1 MRSIL
6 SLAAWNWRMARR
18 PYAIL
23 CAVFAVQQLAVLL
36 YQAQTPD
43 LLGAGLAA
51 SYSEGLQ
58 IYAFGITFLL
68 AGLLAGPAV
77 NDQKRARCSYTWL
90 TLPLPP
96 AARLAAQVLTAA
108 VLQLGLVA
116 LQLVLYALYFFPVQ
130 VMQNAAVTQRIGQ
143 EAASMRFYE
152 EVILN
157 RGLYWLIPRR
167 PLQAVLLA
175 LTLAAAAL
183 LLTAVRLHRGWRRGA
198 ALLIGVVCG
207 FACMT
212 LLQYEQFYTRYD
224 AAYRA
229 AVVPTNW
236 PGALALLAVLLP
248 FSVWWALRAIRRA
261 EPA

>member
-1 MRSIL
+1 MRPIL

-43 LLGAGLAA
+43 LLGAGLARC
-51 SYSEGLQ
+51 YENGLQ
-58 IYAFGITFLL
+58 FELFLLTFLL

-96 AARLAAQVLTAA
+96 AARLAAQALTAA

-130 VMQNAAVTQRIGQ
+130 VMQNAAATQRIGQ

-183 LLTAVRLHRGWRRGA
+183 LLTAVRLHKGWRRGA
-198 ALLIGVVCG
+198 ALLIGVVC
-207 FACMT
+207 AIECAR
-212 LLQYEQFYTRYD
+212 LLWSEVDYVRWGYLPPRTAGD
-224 AAYRA
+224 AII
-229 AVVPTNW
+229 
-236 PGALALLAVLLP
+236 LAGLLA

>member
-1 MRSIL
+1 MRPIL

-36 YQAQTPD
+36 YQVCRPD

-96 AARLAAQVLTAA
+96 AARLAAQALTAA
-108 VLQLGLVA
+108 VLLLGVVA
-116 LQLVLYALYFFPVQ
+116 LQLVLYVLYFFPVQ

-143 EAASMRFYE
+143 EAAS
-152 EVILN
+152 I
-157 RGLYWLIPRR
+157 YWLIPRR

-183 LLTAVRLHRGWRRGA
+183 LLTAVRLHKGWRRGA
-198 ALLIGVVCG
+198 ALLIGVVC
-207 FACMT
+207 AIECAR
-212 LLQYEQFYTRYD
+212 LLWSEMDYVRWGYLPPRTAGD
-224 AAYRA
+224 
-229 AVVPTNW
+229 AVV
-236 PGALALLAVLLP
+236 LAVLLA
-248 FSVWWALRAIRRA
+248 FSIWWALRAIRRA

>member
-43 LLGAGLAA
+43 LLGAGLARC
-51 SYSEGLQ
+51 YENGLQ
-58 IYAFGITFLL
+58 FELFLLTFLL

-116 LQLVLYALYFFPVQ
+116 LQLALYVLYFFPVQ

-143 EAASMRFYE
+143 EPPAMLLYE
-152 EVILN
+152 QLILN

-198 ALLIGVVCG
+198 ALLIGVVC
-207 FACMT
+207 AIECAR
-212 LLQYEQFYTRYD
+212 LLWSEMDYVRWDYLPPRTAGD
-224 AAYRA
+224 
-229 AVVPTNW
+229 AVV
-236 PGALALLAVLLP
+236 LAGLLA
-248 FSVWWALRAIRRA
+248 FSIWWALRAIRRA

>member
-36 YQAQTPD
+36 YQAQTPY
-43 LLGAGLAA
+43 LLGAGLARC
-51 SYSEGLQ
+51 YENGLQ
-58 IYAFGITFLL
+58 FELFLLTFLL

-96 AARLAAQVLTAA
+96 AARLAAQALTAA

-198 ALLIGVVCG
+198 ALLIGVVC
-207 FACMT
+207 AIECAR
-212 LLQYEQFYTRYD
+212 LLWSEMDYVRWDYLPPRTAGD
-224 AAYRA
+224 A
-229 AVVPTNW
+229 VI
-236 PGALALLAVLLP
+236 LAVLLA

>member
-1 MRSIL
+1 MRPIL

-36 YQAQTPD
+36 YQAQTPY
-43 LLGAGLAA
+43 LLGAGLARC
-51 SYSEGLQ
+51 YENGLQ
-58 IYAFGITFLL
+58 FELFLLTFLL

-108 VLQLGLVA
+108 VLLLGVVA
-116 LQLVLYALYFFPVQ
+116 LQLVLYVLYFFPVQ
-130 VMQNAAVTQRIGQ
+130 VMQNAAATQRIGQ

-198 ALLIGVVCG
+198 ALLIGVVC
-207 FACMT
+207 AIECAR
-212 LLQYEQFYTRYD
+212 LLWSEMDYVRWDYLPPRTAGD
-224 AAYRA
+224 
-229 AVVPTNW
+229 AVV
-236 PGALALLAVLLP
+236 LAGLLA
-248 FSVWWALRAIRRA
+248 FSIWWALRAIRRA

>member
-1 MRSIL
+1 MRPIL

-36 YQAQTPD
+36 YQAQTPY

-143 EAASMRFYE
+143 EPPAMLLYE
-152 EVILN
+152 QLILN

-198 ALLIGVVCG
+198 ALLIGVVC
-207 FACMT
+207 AIECT
-212 LLQYEQFYTRYD
+212 RLLWSEMDYVRWDYLPPRTAGD
-224 AAYRA
+224 
-229 AVVPTNW
+229 AVV
-236 PGALALLAVLLP
+236 LAGLLA
-248 FSVWWALRAIRRA
+248 FSIWWALRAIRRA

>member
-1 MRSIL
+1 MRPIL

-36 YQAQTPD
+36 YQAQTPY
-43 LLGAGLAA
+43 LLGAGLARC
-51 SYSEGLQ
+51 YENGLQ
-58 IYAFGITFLL
+58 FELFLLTFLL

-130 VMQNAAVTQRIGQ
+130 VMQNAAATQRIGQ

-175 LTLAAAAL
+175 FTLAAAAL

-198 ALLIGVVCG
+198 ALLIGVVC
-207 FACMT
+207 AIECAR
-212 LLQYEQFYTRYD
+212 LLWSEMDYVRWDYLPPRTAGD
-224 AAYRA
+224 
-229 AVVPTNW
+229 AVV
-236 PGALALLAVLLP
+236 LAGLLA
-248 FSVWWALRAIRRA
+248 FSIWWALRAIRRA

>member
-36 YQAQTPD
+36 YQAQTPY
-43 LLGAGLAA
+43 LLGAGLARC
-51 SYSEGLQ
+51 YENGLQ
-58 IYAFGITFLL
+58 FELFLLTFLL

-130 VMQNAAVTQRIGQ
+130 IMQNAAATQRIGQ

-183 LLTAVRLHRGWRRGA
+183 LLTAVRLHKGWRRGA
-198 ALLIGVVCG
+198 ALLIGVVC
-207 FACMT
+207 AIECAR
-212 LLQYEQFYTRYD
+212 LLWSEVDYVRWGYLPPRTAGD
-224 AAYRA
+224 
-229 AVVPTNW
+229 AVV
-236 PGALALLAVLLP
+236 LAVLLA
-248 FSVWWALRAIRRA
+248 FSIWWALRAIRRA

>member
-1 MRSIL
+1 MRPIL

-36 YQAQTPD
+36 YQAQTPY
-43 LLGAGLAA
+43 LLGAGLARC
-51 SYSEGLQ
+51 YENGLQ
-58 IYAFGITFLL
+58 FELFLLTFLL

-183 LLTAVRLHRGWRRGA
+183 LLTAVRLHKGWRRGA
-198 ALLIGVVCG
+198 ALLIGVVC
-207 FACMT
+207 AIECAR
-212 LLQYEQFYTRYD
+212 LLWSEMDYVRWDYLPPRTAGD
-224 AAYRA
+224 
-229 AVVPTNW
+229 AVV
-236 PGALALLAVLLP
+236 LAGLLA
-248 FSVWWALRAIRRA
+248 FSIWWALRAIRRA

>member
-1 MRSIL
+1 MRPIL

-36 YQAQTPD
+36 YQAQTPY
-43 LLGAGLAA
+43 LLGAGLARC
-51 SYSEGLQ
+51 YENGLQ
-58 IYAFGITFLL
+58 FELFLLTFLL

-183 LLTAVRLHRGWRRGA
+183 LLTAVRLHKGWRRGA
-198 ALLIGVVCG
+198 ALLIGVVC
-207 FACMT
+207 AIECAR
-212 LLQYEQFYTRYD
+212 LLWSEMDYVRWDYLPPRTAGD
-224 AAYRA
+224 
-229 AVVPTNW
+229 AVV
-236 PGALALLAVLLP
+236 LAGLLA

>member
-36 YQAQTPD
+36 YQAQTPY
-43 LLGAGLAA
+43 LLGAGLARC
-51 SYSEGLQ
+51 YENGLQ
-58 IYAFGITFLL
+58 FELFLLTFLL

-198 ALLIGVVCG
+198 ALLIGVVC
-207 FACMT
+207 AIECAR
-212 LLQYEQFYTRYD
+212 LLWSEMDYVRWDYLPPRTAGD
-224 AAYRA
+224 AA
-229 AVVPTNW
+229 V
-236 PGALALLAVLLP
+236 LAGLLA

>member
-36 YQAQTPD
+36 YQAQTPY
-43 LLGAGLAA
+43 LLGAGLARC
-51 SYSEGLQ
+51 YENGLQ
-58 IYAFGITFLL
+58 FELFLLTFLL

-96 AARLAAQVLTAA
+96 AARLAAQALTAA
-108 VLQLGLVA
+108 VLLLGVVA
-116 LQLVLYALYFFPVQ
+116 LQLVLYVLYFFPVQ
-130 VMQNAAVTQRIGQ
+130 VMQNAAATQRIGQ

-198 ALLIGVVCG
+198 ALLIGVVCAIECARLLWSERN
-207 FACMT
+207 FARWDYLPPRT
-212 LLQYEQFYTRYD
+212 AGD
-224 AAYRA
+224 AA
-229 AVVPTNW
+229 V
-236 PGALALLAVLLP
+236 LAGLLA

>member
-1 MRSIL
+1 MKRIKRP
-6 SLAAWNWRMARR
+6 LAG
-18 PYAIL
+18 
-23 CAVFAVQQLAVLL
+23 LA
-36 YQAQTPD
+36 

-96 AARLAAQVLTAA
+96 AARLAAQALTAA
-108 VLQLGLVA
+108 VLLLGVVA
-116 LQLVLYALYFFPVQ
+116 LQLVLYVLYFFPVQ

-175 LTLAAAAL
+175 FTLAAAAL

-198 ALLIGVVCG
+198 ALLIGVVC
-207 FACMT
+207 AIECAR
-212 LLQYEQFYTRYD
+212 LLWSEVDYVRWGYLPPRTAGD
-224 AAYRA
+224 
-229 AVVPTNW
+229 AVV
-236 PGALALLAVLLP
+236 LAGLLA
-248 FSVWWALRAIRRA
+248 FSIWWALRAIRRA

>member
-1 MRSIL
+1 MRPIL

-36 YQAQTPD
+36 YQAQTPY
-43 LLGAGLAA
+43 LLGAGLARC
-51 SYSEGLQ
+51 YENGLQ
-58 IYAFGITFLL
+58 FELFLLTFLL
-68 AGLLAGPAV
+68 AGLLAGPSI

-96 AARLAAQVLTAA
+96 AARLAAQALTAA
-108 VLQLGLVA
+108 VLLLGVVA

-130 VMQNAAVTQRIGQ
+130 VMQNAAATQRIGQ

-198 ALLIGVVCG
+198 ALLIGVVC
-207 FACMT
+207 AIECAR
-212 LLQYEQFYTRYD
+212 LLWSEMDYVRWDYLPPRTAGD
-224 AAYRA
+224 
-229 AVVPTNW
+229 AVV
-236 PGALALLAVLLP
+236 LAGLLA
-248 FSVWWALRAIRRA
+248 FSIWWALRAIRRA

>member
-1 MRSIL
+1 MRPIL

-36 YQAQTPD
+36 YQAQTPY
-43 LLGAGLAA
+43 LLGAGLARC
-51 SYSEGLQ
+51 YENGLQ
-58 IYAFGITFLL
+58 FELFLLTFLL

-96 AARLAAQVLTAA
+96 AARLAAQALTAA
-108 VLQLGLVA
+108 VLLLGVVA
-116 LQLVLYALYFFPVQ
+116 LQLVLYVLYFFPVQ
-130 VMQNAAVTQRIGQ
+130 VMQNAAATQRIGQ

-175 LTLAAAAL
+175 FTLAAAAL

-198 ALLIGVVCG
+198 ALLIGVVC
-207 FACMT
+207 AIECAR
-212 LLQYEQFYTRYD
+212 LLWSEMDYVRWDYLPPRTAGD
-224 AAYRA
+224 
-229 AVVPTNW
+229 AVV
-236 PGALALLAVLLP
+236 LAGLLA

>member
-36 YQAQTPD
+36 YQAQTPY
-43 LLGAGLAA
+43 LLGAGLARC
-51 SYSEGLQ
+51 YENGLQ
-58 IYAFGITFLL
+58 FELFLLTFLL

-198 ALLIGVVCG
+198 ALLIGVVC
-207 FACMT
+207 AIECAR
-212 LLQYEQFYTRYD
+212 LLWSEMDYVRWDYLPPRTAGD
-224 AAYRA
+224 
-229 AVVPTNW
+229 AVV
-236 PGALALLAVLLP
+236 LAGLLA
-248 FSVWWALRAIRRA
+248 FSIWWALRAIRRA

>member
-1 MRSIL
+1 MRPIL

-130 VMQNAAVTQRIGQ
+130 IMQNAAATQRIGQ
-143 EAASMRFYE
+143 EPPAMLLYE
-152 EVILN
+152 QLILN

-183 LLTAVRLHRGWRRGA
+183 LLTAVRLHKGWRRGA
-198 ALLIGVVCG
+198 ALLIGVVC
-207 FACMT
+207 AIECAR
-212 LLQYEQFYTRYD
+212 LLWSEVDYVRWGYLPPRTAGD
-224 AAYRA
+224 
-229 AVVPTNW
+229 AVV
-236 PGALALLAVLLP
+236 LAVLLA
-248 FSVWWALRAIRRA
+248 FSIWWALRAIRRA

>member
-1 MRSIL
+1 MRPIL

-43 LLGAGLAA
+43 LLGAGLARC
-51 SYSEGLQ
+51 YENGLQ
-58 IYAFGITFLL
+58 FELFLLTFLL

-183 LLTAVRLHRGWRRGA
+183 LLTAVRLHKGWRRGA
-198 ALLIGVVCG
+198 ALLIGVVC
-207 FACMT
+207 AIECAR
-212 LLQYEQFYTRYD
+212 LLWSEVDYVRWGYLPPRTAGD
-224 AAYRA
+224 
-229 AVVPTNW
+229 AVV
-236 PGALALLAVLLP
+236 LAVLLA
-248 FSVWWALRAIRRA
+248 FSIWWALRAIRRA

>member
-1 MRSIL
+1 QFEL
-6 SLAAWNWRMARR
+6 
-18 PYAIL
+18 
-23 CAVFAVQQLAVLL
+23 FLL
-36 YQAQTPD
+36 
-43 LLGAGLAA
+43 
-51 SYSEGLQ
+51 
-58 IYAFGITFLL
+58 TFLL

-96 AARLAAQVLTAA
+96 AARPAAQVLPAA

-116 LQLVLYALYFFPVQ
+116 LPRVLYALYFFPVQ

-183 LLTAVRLHRGWRRGA
+183 LLTAVRLHKGWRRGA
-198 ALLIGVVCG
+198 ALLIGVVC
-207 FACMT
+207 
-212 LLQYEQFYTRYD
+212 
-224 AAYRA
+224 
-229 AVVPTNW
+229 
-236 PGALALLAVLLP
+236 
-248 FSVWWALRAIRRA
+248 
-261 EPA
+261 

>member
-1 MRSIL
+1 MRPIL

-43 LLGAGLAA
+43 LLGAGLARC
-51 SYSEGLQ
+51 YENGLQ
-58 IYAFGITFLL
+58 FELFLLTFLL

-130 VMQNAAVTQRIGQ
+130 VMQNAAATQRIGQ

-183 LLTAVRLHRGWRRGA
+183 LLTAVRLHKGWRRGA
-198 ALLIGVVCG
+198 ALLIGVVC
-207 FACMT
+207 AIECAR
-212 LLQYEQFYTRYD
+212 LLWSEVDYVRWGYLPPRTAGD
-224 AAYRA
+224 
-229 AVVPTNW
+229 AVV
-236 PGALALLAVLLP
+236 LAVLLA
-248 FSVWWALRAIRRA
+248 FSIWWALRAIRRA

>member
-1 MRSIL
+1 MRPIL

-96 AARLAAQVLTAA
+96 AARLAAQALTAA
-108 VLQLGLVA
+108 VLLLGVVA
-116 LQLVLYALYFFPVQ
+116 LQLALYVLYFFPVQ
-130 VMQNAAVTQRIGQ
+130 VMQNAAATQRIGQ

-167 PLQAVLLA
+167 PLRAAAQG
-175 LTLAAAAL
+175 LAAG
-183 LLTAVRLHRGWRRGA
+183 RGASNRRG
-198 ALLIGVVCG
+198 VRHRV
-207 FACMT
+207 
-212 LLQYEQFYTRYD
+212 RP
-224 AAYRA
+224 A
-229 AVVPTNW
+229 AVVGDGLCPLGLSAPADRRGRRR
-236 PGALALLAVLLP
+236 PGGPAGVQRLVGAAGHP
-248 FSVWWALRAIRRA
+248 SGRTRLRKG
-261 EPA
+261 ESP

>member
-96 AARLAAQVLTAA
+96 AARLAAQALTAA
-108 VLQLGLVA
+108 VLLLGVVA
-116 LQLVLYALYFFPVQ
+116 LQLVLYVLYFFPVQ
-130 VMQNAAVTQRIGQ
+130 VMQNAAATQRIGQ

-183 LLTAVRLHRGWRRGA
+183 LLTAVRLHKGWRRGA
-198 ALLIGVVCG
+198 ALLIGVVCAIECARLLWSERNFARWG
-207 FACMT
+207 FISPWTA
-212 LLQYEQFYTRYD
+212 
-224 AAYRA
+224 RA
-229 AVVPTNW
+229 SVI
-236 PGALALLAVLLP
+236 LAVLLA
-248 FSVWWALRAIRRA
+248 FSIWWALRAIRRA

>member
-1 MRSIL
+1 MRPIL

-36 YQAQTPD
+36 YQAQTPY
-43 LLGAGLAA
+43 LLGAGLARC
-51 SYSEGLQ
+51 YENGLQ
-58 IYAFGITFLL
+58 FELFLLTFLL

-130 VMQNAAVTQRIGQ
+130 VMQNAAATQRIGQ

-183 LLTAVRLHRGWRRGA
+183 LLTAVRLHKGWRRGA
-198 ALLIGVVCG
+198 ALLIGVVC
-207 FACMT
+207 AIECAR
-212 LLQYEQFYTRYD
+212 LLWSEMDYVRWDYLPPRTAGD
-224 AAYRA
+224 
-229 AVVPTNW
+229 AVV
-236 PGALALLAVLLP
+236 LAGLLA
-248 FSVWWALRAIRRA
+248 FSIWWALRAIRRA

>member
-1 MRSIL
+1 MRPIL

-36 YQAQTPD
+36 YQAQTPY
-43 LLGAGLAA
+43 LLGAGLARC
-51 SYSEGLQ
+51 YENGLQ
-58 IYAFGITFLL
+58 FELFLLTFLL

-198 ALLIGVVCG
+198 ALLIGVVCAIECARLLWSERNFARWG
-207 FACMT
+207 FISPWTA
-212 LLQYEQFYTRYD
+212 
-224 AAYRA
+224 RA
-229 AVVPTNW
+229 SVI
-236 PGALALLAVLLP
+236 LAVLLA

>member
-43 LLGAGLAA
+43 LLGAGLARC
-51 SYSEGLQ
+51 YENGLQ
-58 IYAFGITFLL
+58 FELFLLTFLL

-116 LQLVLYALYFFPVQ
+116 LQLV
-130 VMQNAAVTQRIGQ
+130 
-143 EAASMRFYE
+143 
-152 EVILN
+152 
-157 RGLYWLIPRR
+157 
-167 PLQAVLLA
+167 
-175 LTLAAAAL
+175 
-183 LLTAVRLHRGWRRGA
+183 
-198 ALLIGVVCG
+198 
-207 FACMT
+207 
-212 LLQYEQFYTRYD
+212 
-224 AAYRA
+224 
-229 AVVPTNW
+229 
-236 PGALALLAVLLP
+236 
-248 FSVWWALRAIRRA
+248 
-261 EPA
+261 

>member
-36 YQAQTPD
+36 YQAQTPY
-43 LLGAGLAA
+43 LLGAGLARC
-51 SYSEGLQ
+51 YENGLQ
-58 IYAFGITFLL
+58 FELFLLTFLL

-96 AARLAAQVLTAA
+96 AARLAAQALTAA
-108 VLQLGLVA
+108 VLLLGVVA

-130 VMQNAAVTQRIGQ
+130 VMQNAAATQRIGQ

-183 LLTAVRLHRGWRRGA
+183 LLTAVRLHKGWRRGA
-198 ALLIGVVCG
+198 ALLIGVVC
-207 FACMT
+207 AIECAR
-212 LLQYEQFYTRYD
+212 LLWSEMDYVRWDYLPPRTAGD
-224 AAYRA
+224 
-229 AVVPTNW
+229 AVV
-236 PGALALLAVLLP
+236 LAVLLA

>member
-1 MRSIL
+1 MRPIL

-43 LLGAGLAA
+43 LLGAGLARC
-51 SYSEGLQ
+51 YENGLQ
-58 IYAFGITFLL
+58 FELFLLTFLL

-130 VMQNAAVTQRIGQ
+130 VMQNAAATQRIGQ

-183 LLTAVRLHRGWRRGA
+183 LLTAVRLHKGWRRGA
-198 ALLIGVVCG
+198 ALLIGVVC
-207 FACMT
+207 AIECAR
-212 LLQYEQFYTRYD
+212 LLWSEMDYVRWDYLPPRTAGD
-224 AAYRA
+224 
-229 AVVPTNW
+229 AVV
-236 PGALALLAVLLP
+236 LAGLLA
-248 FSVWWALRAIRRA
+248 FSIWWALRAIRRA

>member
-1 MRSIL
+1 MRPIL

-43 LLGAGLAA
+43 LLGAGLARC
-51 SYSEGLQ
+51 YENGLQ
-58 IYAFGITFLL
+58 FELFLLTFLL

-183 LLTAVRLHRGWRRGA
+183 LLTAVRLHKGWRRGA
-198 ALLIGVVCG
+198 ALLIGVVC
-207 FACMT
+207 AIECT
-212 LLQYEQFYTRYD
+212 RLLWSEVDYVRWGYLPPRTAGD
-224 AAYRA
+224 A
-229 AVVPTNW
+229 VI
-236 PGALALLAVLLP
+236 LAGLLA

>member
-1 MRSIL
+1 MRPIL

-43 LLGAGLAA
+43 LLGAGLARC
-51 SYSEGLQ
+51 YENGLQ
-58 IYAFGITFLL
+58 FELFLLTFLL

-130 VMQNAAVTQRIGQ
+130 VMQNAAATQRIGQ

-198 ALLIGVVCG
+198 ALLIGVVC
-207 FACMT
+207 AIECAR
-212 LLQYEQFYTRYD
+212 LLWSEVDYVRWGYLPPRTAGD
-224 AAYRA
+224 
-229 AVVPTNW
+229 AVV
-236 PGALALLAVLLP
+236 LAVLLA
-248 FSVWWALRAIRRA
+248 FSIWWALRAIRRA

>member
-1 MRSIL
+1 MRPIL

-43 LLGAGLAA
+43 LLGAGLARC
-51 SYSEGLQ
+51 YENGLQ
-58 IYAFGITFLL
+58 FELFLLTFLL

-130 VMQNAAVTQRIGQ
+130 VMQNAAATQRIGQ

-198 ALLIGVVCG
+198 ALLIGVVC
-207 FACMT
+207 AIECAR
-212 LLQYEQFYTRYD
+212 LLWSEMDYVRWDYLPPRTAGD
-224 AAYRA
+224 
-229 AVVPTNW
+229 AVV
-236 PGALALLAVLLP
+236 LAGLLA